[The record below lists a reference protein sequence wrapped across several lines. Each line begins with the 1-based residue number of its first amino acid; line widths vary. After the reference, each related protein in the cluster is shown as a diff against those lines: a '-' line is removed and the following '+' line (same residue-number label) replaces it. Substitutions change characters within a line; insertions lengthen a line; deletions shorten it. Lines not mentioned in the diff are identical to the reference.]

1 MGGGVFTSLLARE
14 EVVFG
19 FCGKKSFFQSRLH
32 SHDCTLCGFDVMDF
46 FGKSCCPGL
55 LPALVITFMAEVMI

>member
-1 MGGGVFTSLLARE
+1 M
-14 EVVFG
+14 FG

-32 SHDCTLCGFDVMDF
+32 SHDCTLCGFDLMDF